1 MLQFIGSQRA
11 GHDLATEQH
20 LMRGGFLGGLAVKN
34 PLPSAGDVGLI
45 PGSGRSPGEGNG
57 NPTLV
62 FLPEKSYGQRSM
74 AGYSPW
80 GYKRAEHDVATK
92 TTATY

>member
-45 PGSGRSPGEGNG
+45 PGSGRSPTEGNG
-57 NPTLV
+57 NSVQYSCL
-62 FLPEKSYGQRSM
+62 EKPMDGGAWWAAVYNGCRV
-74 AGYSPW
+74 G
-80 GYKRAEHDVATK
+80 HD
-92 TTATY
+92 